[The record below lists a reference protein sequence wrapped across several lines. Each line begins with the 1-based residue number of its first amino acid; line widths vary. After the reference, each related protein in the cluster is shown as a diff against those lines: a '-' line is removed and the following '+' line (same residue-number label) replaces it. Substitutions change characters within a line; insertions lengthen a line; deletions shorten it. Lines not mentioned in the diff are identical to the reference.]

1 MLAAFLYTMRMK
13 QFIPF
18 LFVVFLFACQLQPKE
33 NAGNDAKTDTAKVS
47 ESIRT
52 NTSFLY
58 DYKALEEVFTND
70 NWLLAGKNDSSY
82 FYFSRLGD
90 FRVNTYEYK
99 LVKGDSAAV
108 KHTSVQKEG
117 DKIVWAF
124 NNQKLYLTSATKAR
138 AVWAVAG
145 ADSLQYEF
153 LRINENQLALTYPDK
168 HKLILQKTLPFSLFL
183 VRSRYDFTHGTRYAF
198 DNTPSAKQK

>member
-1 MLAAFLYTMRMK
+1 MK
-13 QFIPF
+13 QLIPS
-18 LFVVFLFACQLQPKE
+18 LFVVFLFACQSQPKE
-33 NAGNDAKTDTAKVS
+33 NTDTEAKKDTVKIS

-90 FRVNTYEYK
+90 FKVNAYEYK

-108 KHTSVQKEG
+108 KYTSVQKEG
-117 DKIVWAF
+117 DKIAWEF
-124 NNQKLYLTSATKAR
+124 NNQKLYLKSATKAR
-138 AVWAVAG
+138 AVWSVAG

-153 LRINENQLALTYPDK
+153 LRINENQLGLTYPDR
-168 HKLILQKTLPFSLFL
+168 HKLVLHKTLPFSLFL
-183 VRSRYDFTHGTRYAF
+183 VRSRYDFTHGTKYAF
-198 DNTPSAKQK
+198 DNTPSPKQK